1 MNDAERRRQEL
12 LEQTRSLYSD
22 KRTIPAVH
30 PRYGGAYQYLYGK
43 SEEDINGDTKG
54 GTFGIRLFLCALIF
68 AAFITADK
76 QKQEV
81 FHMSS
86 SDIANEITKDL
97 DIQAVWK
104 SL

>member
-1 MNDAERRRQEL
+1 MNDAERRRREL

-22 KRTIPAVH
+22 KKIIPAVH
-30 PRYGGAYQYLYGK
+30 PRYGNTYHYLYGE
-43 SEEDINGDTKG
+43 SEDKMDRDTKG

-68 AAFITADK
+68 AAFLTMDK
-76 QKQEV
+76 QKQNV

-86 SDIANEITKDL
+86 DEIAGQIMKDL

-104 SL
+104 AL

>member
-1 MNDAERRRQEL
+1 MNDAERRRREL

-22 KRTIPAVH
+22 KRSIPAVH
-30 PRYGGAYQYLYGK
+30 PRYGSAYHYLYGK
-43 SEEDINGDTKG
+43 SEEDINEDTKG

-68 AAFITADK
+68 AAFLTVDK

-81 FHMSS
+81 FHMNS
-86 SDIANEITKDL
+86 SDIADEITKDL

-104 SL
+104 AL